1 MNKIVSTLLCGAL
14 ALTSFSANAQSNWM
28 KIQTQNGE
36 LVKQGDSVV
45 VVAKD
50 DPATKTAASLWSV
63 DVVSRETSGNL
74 VYKFT
79 NKATNT
85 TLKLKSNDL
94 FAVGEVDAVRHNLD
108 TLNVTENAEYK
119 KLFTVEGGYT
129 IAVKTAIPTV
139 ITPDTGAYTNN
150 VIGVV
155 LAEPGDMTHW
165 MTVAELNQCAQ
176 YSVPLFAAMEGVDV
190 ESAAYEFVSTS
201 ADASSIDTIFTIQSK
216 TSNKYLAVD
225 SSNVTANSTVNVAD
239 PRQSAVFGF
248 NVSFGAVSP
257 FKNFG
262 ILFNPV
268 NDSIAVAVMDS
279 VLSWNVVDK
288 KLAAENTVNETQAV
302 AWIGNA
308 QFINDKVDY
317 ITVDSLY
324 NTTNGQPYW
333 SPAPAQ
339 IEAGQPL
346 ADGLYILTSKKGIW
360 GIPYETVCK
369 AAGNAVDTLKNEY
382 VPENQWMIKST
393 YEGGIYS
400 YEAWNR
406 FYGNEEEATPIK
418 KVTTCDN
425 EYFIFGTD
433 TVSVKAIDANYGYK
447 VFDGEELASSAFT
460 LGLVNKL
467 GAENVYMVMNEDST
481 INVLE
486 TETPLEFRAKY
497 VGSKNFNL
505 NDKGVKTFASDT
517 LAVYQLYT
525 VNAKGDTLWVG
536 KSTEDNNK
544 NWTLTTAEEDSD
556 VRYFIF
562 KAENEGEYKMT
573 IAQTV
578 ECDGKD
584 AIRVHENGGT
594 TTWTKTTNND
604 VSLFTINE
612 ILDDAEYARLEAG
625 HYLIIDN
632 SKGTVESEDLSENE
646 VLTKKENKEAKF
658 LSLGDNLGS
667 AAAIE
672 ENFSLWIDSAH
683 VCDEAGERLYPT
695 YYILKGATVEADSV
709 SGDFLTV
716 KGSYKANNDSVI
728 FATGKAKINDTMA
741 KVKAAK
747 NTFLFKITDVEN
759 QYTIHPAINR
769 QARLS
774 LINGVVVMS
783 TDMDALPVVV
793 TKTSVVP
800 TANEAISASAVTVIA
815 GEGNVTINGAAGK
828 KVVVSNILGQVV
840 ANTVLTSDNATIAAP
855 AGVVVVAVE
864 GETAVKAIVK

>member
-360 GIPYETVCK
+360 GIPYETVCE
-369 AAGNAVDTLKNEY
+369 AAGDAVNTLKNEY

-828 KVVVSNILGQVV
+828 KVV
-840 ANTVLTSDNATIAAP
+840 
-855 AGVVVVAVE
+855 AVE